1 MELTQRP
8 ARRPGDT
15 QQRLEFAA
23 WDKNQQA
30 TTLASY
36 RSGPSVLTRTG
47 RADAELFGEHS
58 NQLRGER
65 RRRMFSSSGT
75 TADAESSLLVS
86 AATFGKEHCGL
97 TFSNVESDLITLV
110 RVTTLIMLVVPRLI
124 NHVKAVR
131 LFSSTTIALFLAAE
145 TSPHDLA
152 QFGDL
157 EI

>member
-1 MELTQRP
+1 
-8 ARRPGDT
+8 
-15 QQRLEFAA
+15 
-23 WDKNQQA
+23 
-30 TTLASY
+30 
-36 RSGPSVLTRTG
+36 
-47 RADAELFGEHS
+47 
-58 NQLRGER
+58 
-65 RRRMFSSSGT
+65 MFSSSGT